1 MSSVAVFTLFEC
13 SIYCQVKVI
22 CFGLWQAKGACIG
35 DVFVA
40 TEFANHDRRIPIPVR
55 KFTSQNR
62 KETQGPWAERVH

>member
-1 MSSVAVFTLFEC
+1 
-13 SIYCQVKVI
+13 VKVI